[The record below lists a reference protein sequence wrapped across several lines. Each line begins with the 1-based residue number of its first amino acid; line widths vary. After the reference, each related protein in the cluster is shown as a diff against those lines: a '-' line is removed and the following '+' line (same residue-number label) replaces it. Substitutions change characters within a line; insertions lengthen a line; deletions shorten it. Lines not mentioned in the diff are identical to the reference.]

1 MALVYM
7 PQRHP
12 IGGDSYCC
20 GDHALFLLTRKVS
33 RSTQGRT
40 WKGECDSS
48 IINFEHFRVGFLGSF
63 EKFFYDLIYWIGMS
77 NRAHVPKALK
87 LHDLDSWQYAR
98 Q

>member
-1 MALVYM
+1 MALVYP

-20 GDHALFLLTRKVS
+20 GDHALFFLTRKVS
-33 RSTQGRT
+33 RSTQDRT

-48 IINFEHFRVGFLGSF
+48 IKFDHFRVGFLGSF